1 MKNVKKKWKFAGGYA
16 FIDKKG
22 KRGWSKTN
30 PALKSNQK
38 TNKPSSTKKKVTVKA
53 VKRPRTRQ
61 KRKRRTTD
69 KRVPIIATAG
79 IGVAL
84 SKPIQN
90 AIAGD
95 YGGALAELGSRFTG
109 YNYQSNTFDWKYA
122 IIHGYLPIVAG
133 AVGSKLATKIGANRV
148 MKKIPF
154 VGKYIKL

>member
-16 FIDKKG
+16 FIDMKG

-30 PALKSNQK
+30 PTVTSNRN
-38 TNKPSSTKKKVTVKA
+38 TNKRTSTKKRSTVKT
-53 VKRPRTRQ
+53 VKRRRYTQ
-61 KRKRRTTD
+61 KRKRPKRD
-69 KRVPIIATAG
+69 NRVPIIAAAG

-133 AVGSKLATKIGANRV
+133 ALGSKLATKIGANRV
-148 MKKIPF
+148 MKKIPML
-154 VGKYIKL
+154 GNYIKL